1 MLYDAPAPMSPN
13 VQLRSCDP
21 WAPLIEQAEPV
32 WDWMVHV
39 TAVSDGSVSLRVT
52 LVAVPVPVLDTVIVN
67 PMLVPELTGVA
78 SAVLV
83 MARFGGFT
91 TMRAKSQTVPALVA
105 EAHAVLGS
113 DPEVPAVVG
122 LVMWMS

>member
-1 MLYDAPAPMSPN
+1 MLYDAPALMSPK

-39 TAVSDGSVSLRVT
+39 TPVSDGSVSLRVT
-52 LVAVPVPVLDTVIVN
+52 PVAVPGPLLDTVIVN
-67 PMLVPELTGVA
+67 PTGVQASTGVA

-83 MARFGGFT
+83 MARPGGIT
-91 TMRAKSQTVPALVA
+91 AIGGKAHTVLSLLA
-105 EAHAVLGS
+105 ETHAVLGS
-113 DPEVPAVVG
+113 KPAVAAVVG
-122 LVMWMS
+122 LGMWTW

>member
-39 TAVSDGSVSLRVT
+39 TPVSDGSVSLRVT
-52 LVAVPVPVLDTVIVN
+52 PVAVPGPLLDTVIVN
-67 PMLVPELTGVA
+67 PMFFPEFTGVA

-83 MARFGGFT
+83 MAMFCGFT
-91 TMRAKSQTVPALVA
+91 TMMAKSKPSLQVA
-105 EAHAVLGS
+105 VAILAVLGS
-113 DPEVPAVVG
+113 DPEVHAVVG
-122 LVMWMS
+122 LVMWML

>member
-13 VQLRSCDP
+13 VQLRSCGP
-21 WAPLIEQAEPV
+21 WAPLIEQADPV
-32 WDWMVHV
+32 WDWMLQS
-39 TAVSDGSVSLRVT
+39 TPGSAGKGSLTVT

-113 DPEVPAVVG
+113 EPEVPPVVG
-122 LVMWMS
+122 LV

>member
-1 MLYDAPAPMSPN
+1 APAEPLMKQCEPGSEPL
-13 VQLRSCDP
+13 VQSKP
-21 WAPLIEQAEPV
+21 GSAGKGSTT
-32 WDWMVHV
+32 V
-39 TAVSDGSVSLRVT
+39 TP
-52 LVAVPVPVLDTVIVN
+52 VAVPGPVLATVIVN

-83 MARFGGFT
+83 MTRLGGFT

>member
-1 MLYDAPAPMSPN
+1 MLYDAPAAMSPK

-39 TAVSDGSVSLRVT
+39 TPGSDGSGSLTVT
-52 LVAVPVPVLDTVIVN
+52 PVAVPGPEFDTVMVN
-67 PMLVPELTGVA
+67 PTLVPESTGVA

-91 TMRAKSQTVPALVA
+91 TMRAKSQTVLALVA
-105 EAHAVLGS
+105 
-113 DPEVPAVVG
+113 
-122 LVMWMS
+122 